1 MSAWLVARG
10 NENKGFGMGREA
22 LFRSLFLSQE
32 SLADFSAK
40 SNSAKDK
47 PENRKAKGGWRYGII
62 HIRMS

>member
-1 MSAWLVARG
+1 
-10 NENKGFGMGREA
+10 MGREV
-22 LFRSLFLSQE
+22 LFLSLFLSQE

-62 HIRMS
+62 HIRMR